1 MNDLIKTPAQNP
13 TIGLLICKGKD
24 NTEVQYAFNGI
35 TTPMGVASYD
45 NIQIQKLQEQL
56 PSIEELKARIQLL
69 EEELDKKAKASRITA
84 TIHEAKATKERKE
97 RKVVRKEDTT
107 KENIIKAL
115 AERLEELATEVK
127 IENVGKLITFK
138 LGEDSFKLDLI
149 RQRKPKAKG

>member
-1 MNDLIKTPAQNP
+1 MEYKTK
-13 TIGLLICKGKD
+13 KGKKVNIPDDEIDTLVDKLDLSIAEACELWLED
-24 NTEVQYAFNGI
+24 NA
-35 TTPMGVASYD
+35 
-45 NIQIQKLQEQL
+45 LQVNEEQ
-56 PSIEELKARIQLL
+56 
-69 EEELDKKAKASRITA
+69 EELDKKAKASRITA

-107 KENIIKAL
+107 KESIIKAL

>member
-1 MNDLIKTPAQNP
+1 MLMKYTVNGKTVNIPNEELEKSMKALELTREEAIQLWLEDNDLQVN
-13 TIGLLICKGKD
+13 
-24 NTEVQYAFNGI
+24 E
-35 TTPMGVASYD
+35 
-45 NIQIQKLQEQL
+45 EQ
-56 PSIEELKARIQLL
+56 
-69 EEELDKKAKASRITA
+69 EELDKKAKASRITA

>member
-1 MNDLIKTPAQNP
+1 MEYKTK
-13 TIGLLICKGKD
+13 KGKKVNIPDDEIDTLVDKLDLSIAEACELWLED
-24 NTEVQYAFNGI
+24 NA
-35 TTPMGVASYD
+35 
-45 NIQIQKLQEQL
+45 LQVNEEQ
-56 PSIEELKARIQLL
+56 
-69 EEELDKKAKASRITA
+69 EELDKKAKASRITA

-138 LGEDSFKLDLI
+138 LGDDSFKLDLI

>member
-1 MNDLIKTPAQNP
+1 MEYKTK
-13 TIGLLICKGKD
+13 KGKKVNIPDDEIDTLVDKLDLSIAEACELWLED
-24 NTEVQYAFNGI
+24 NA
-35 TTPMGVASYD
+35 
-45 NIQIQKLQEQL
+45 LQVNEEQ
-56 PSIEELKARIQLL
+56 EA
-69 EEELDKKAKASRITA
+69 LDKKAKASRITA

-115 AERLEELATEVK
+115 AERLKELATEVK

-138 LGEDSFKLDLI
+138 LGDDSFKLDLI

>member
-1 MNDLIKTPAQNP
+1 MEYKTKKGKKVNIPDDEIDTLVDKLDLSIAEACELWLEDNDLQVN
-13 TIGLLICKGKD
+13 
-24 NTEVQYAFNGI
+24 EE
-35 TTPMGVASYD
+35 
-45 NIQIQKLQEQL
+45 QE
-56 PSIEELKARIQLL
+56 A
-69 EEELDKKAKASRITA
+69 LDKKAKASRITA

>member
-1 MNDLIKTPAQNP
+1 MEYKTKKGKKVNIPDDEIDTLVDKLDLSIAEACELWLEDNDLQVN
-13 TIGLLICKGKD
+13 
-24 NTEVQYAFNGI
+24 E
-35 TTPMGVASYD
+35 
-45 NIQIQKLQEQL
+45 EQ
-56 PSIEELKARIQLL
+56 
-69 EEELDKKAKASRITA
+69 EELDKKAKASRITA

>member
-1 MNDLIKTPAQNP
+1 MEYKTK
-13 TIGLLICKGKD
+13 KGKKVNIPDDEIDTLVDKLDLSIAEACELWLED
-24 NTEVQYAFNGI
+24 NA
-35 TTPMGVASYD
+35 
-45 NIQIQKLQEQL
+45 LQVNEEQ
-56 PSIEELKARIQLL
+56 EA
-69 EEELDKKAKASRITA
+69 LDKKAKASRITA

-127 IENVGKLITFK
+127 IENIGKLITFK
-138 LGEDSFKLDLI
+138 LGDDSFKLDLI

>member
-1 MNDLIKTPAQNP
+1 MEYKTKKGKKVNIPDDEIDTLVDKLDLSIAEACELWLEDNDLQVN
-13 TIGLLICKGKD
+13 
-24 NTEVQYAFNGI
+24 EE
-35 TTPMGVASYD
+35 
-45 NIQIQKLQEQL
+45 QE
-56 PSIEELKARIQLL
+56 A
-69 EEELDKKAKASRITA
+69 LDKKAKASRITA

-149 RQRKPKAKG
+149 RQRKSKAKG

>member
-1 MNDLIKTPAQNP
+1 MEYKTK
-13 TIGLLICKGKD
+13 KGKKVNIPDDEIDTLVDKLDLSIAEACELWLED
-24 NTEVQYAFNGI
+24 NA
-35 TTPMGVASYD
+35 
-45 NIQIQKLQEQL
+45 LQVNEEQ
-56 PSIEELKARIQLL
+56 
-69 EEELDKKAKASRITA
+69 EELDKKAKASRITA

-138 LGEDSFKLDLI
+138 LGDDTFKLDLI

>member
-1 MNDLIKTPAQNP
+1 MEYKTK
-13 TIGLLICKGKD
+13 KGKKVNIPDDEIDTLVDKLDLSIAEACELWLED
-24 NTEVQYAFNGI
+24 NA
-35 TTPMGVASYD
+35 
-45 NIQIQKLQEQL
+45 LQVNEEQ
-56 PSIEELKARIQLL
+56 
-69 EEELDKKAKASRITA
+69 EELDKKAKASRITA

-127 IENVGKLITFK
+127 VENVGKLITFK

>member
-1 MNDLIKTPAQNP
+1 MEYKTK
-13 TIGLLICKGKD
+13 KGKKVNIPDDEIDTLVDKLDLSIAEACELWLED
-24 NTEVQYAFNGI
+24 NA
-35 TTPMGVASYD
+35 
-45 NIQIQKLQEQL
+45 LQVNEEQ
-56 PSIEELKARIQLL
+56 EA
-69 EEELDKKAKASRITA
+69 LDKKAKASRITA

-138 LGEDSFKLDLI
+138 LGDDSFKLDLI

>member
-1 MNDLIKTPAQNP
+1 MEYKTK
-13 TIGLLICKGKD
+13 KGKKVNIPDDEIDMLVDKLDLSIAEACELWLED
-24 NTEVQYAFNGI
+24 NA
-35 TTPMGVASYD
+35 
-45 NIQIQKLQEQL
+45 LQVNEEQ
-56 PSIEELKARIQLL
+56 
-69 EEELDKKAKASRITA
+69 EELDKKAKASRITA

>member
-1 MNDLIKTPAQNP
+1 MEYKTKKGKKVNIPDDEIDMLVDKLDLSIAEACELWLEDNDLQVN
-13 TIGLLICKGKD
+13 
-24 NTEVQYAFNGI
+24 EE
-35 TTPMGVASYD
+35 
-45 NIQIQKLQEQL
+45 QE
-56 PSIEELKARIQLL
+56 A
-69 EEELDKKAKASRITA
+69 LDKKAKASRITA

-97 RKVVRKEDTT
+97 RKVVRKEDAT

-138 LGEDSFKLDLI
+138 LGDDSFKLDLI

>member
-1 MNDLIKTPAQNP
+1 MEYKTK
-13 TIGLLICKGKD
+13 KGKKVNIPDDEIDTLVDKLNLSIAEACELWLED
-24 NTEVQYAFNGI
+24 NA
-35 TTPMGVASYD
+35 
-45 NIQIQKLQEQL
+45 LQVNEEQ
-56 PSIEELKARIQLL
+56 EA
-69 EEELDKKAKASRITA
+69 LDKKAKASRITA

-138 LGEDSFKLDLI
+138 LGDDNFKLDLI

>member
-1 MNDLIKTPAQNP
+1 MEYKTKKGKKVNIPDDEIDTLVDKLDLSIAEACELWLEDNDLQVN
-13 TIGLLICKGKD
+13 
-24 NTEVQYAFNGI
+24 EE
-35 TTPMGVASYD
+35 
-45 NIQIQKLQEQL
+45 QE
-56 PSIEELKARIQLL
+56 A
-69 EEELDKKAKASRITA
+69 LDKKAKASRITA

-97 RKVVRKEDTT
+97 RKVVRKEDAT

>member
-1 MNDLIKTPAQNP
+1 MEYKTKKGKKVNIPDDEIDTLVDKLDLSIAEACELWLEDNDLQVN
-13 TIGLLICKGKD
+13 
-24 NTEVQYAFNGI
+24 EE
-35 TTPMGVASYD
+35 
-45 NIQIQKLQEQL
+45 QE
-56 PSIEELKARIQLL
+56 A
-69 EEELDKKAKASRITA
+69 LDKKAKASRITA

-115 AERLEELATEVK
+115 AERLAELATEVK

>member
-1 MNDLIKTPAQNP
+1 MEYKTK
-13 TIGLLICKGKD
+13 KGKKVNIPDDEIDTLVDKLDLSIAEACELWLED
-24 NTEVQYAFNGI
+24 NA
-35 TTPMGVASYD
+35 
-45 NIQIQKLQEQL
+45 LQVNEEQ
-56 PSIEELKARIQLL
+56 
-69 EEELDKKAKASRITA
+69 EELDKKAKASRITA
-84 TIHEAKATKERKE
+84 TIHEAKATKERKV

>member
-1 MNDLIKTPAQNP
+1 MEYKTK
-13 TIGLLICKGKD
+13 KGKQVNIHDDEIDTLVDKLDLSIAEACELWLED
-24 NTEVQYAFNGI
+24 NA
-35 TTPMGVASYD
+35 
-45 NIQIQKLQEQL
+45 LQVNEEQ
-56 PSIEELKARIQLL
+56 
-69 EEELDKKAKASRITA
+69 EELDKKAKASRITA

>member
-1 MNDLIKTPAQNP
+1 MEYKTK
-13 TIGLLICKGKD
+13 KGKKVNIPDDEIDTLVDKLDLSIAEACELWLED
-24 NTEVQYAFNGI
+24 NA
-35 TTPMGVASYD
+35 
-45 NIQIQKLQEQL
+45 LQVNEEQ
-56 PSIEELKARIQLL
+56 
-69 EEELDKKAKASRITA
+69 EELDKKAKASRITA

-138 LGEDSFKLDLI
+138 LGDDNFKLDLI